1 MMKILL
7 NNNNGANTLMEAVSN
22 EMMKITEA
30 SKFTVA
36 NGVAGLYNSEERI
49 DKRLLDTA
57 LTSVDTRKLDNIQ
70 RAFAVASFA
79 TGSMVGIT
87 TIGIET
93 ALTLATS
100 TCQYLDKD
108 GKVNAKKVERVVKNI
123 GEKPEAGYRYV
134 SVFNY
139 NVNKALAISKFSRAS
154 IFIRVSA
161 HEIKAFQKRI
171 RKIDMTAIQP
181 EDLVTIAYDMD
192 IIGRALQELSIDVT
206 KDKSKD
212 IGYDI
217 NSLINMTNKTK
228 SNAIKNAVIKN
239 NIEDIISEK
248 IFKGTVTKKYS
259 MEAIIDGKPMSQVDV
274 NDKEELNNAY
284 IDNLGGDCKDAINA
298 GYMKG
303 FEPIVELLKVSNN
316 DAYQAFKNRV
326 VTASQNSNQKD
337 VIMNQII
344 TAARVAM
351 DIINNLYGKKQ
362 YDNTITTSY
371 IKEVAAKLRN
381 AIYTVGA
388 KYGVDP
394 VNTVKIAMSAP
405 FAKIVNGEL
414 KVKERPTSLKAIL
427 DIFPK
432 EFVVEYVCNPY
443 DTEQSKREVA
453 ESACYLTVTFSDY
466 DLCLGDELDFED
478 SLAMTE
484 YGMVSIKEK
493 FSGKAV
499 VTEEGL
505 KAVVDIYAFEY
516 TDAVFLSEIYQNNE
530 QSFNAPFVQP
540 ICFTKDSDESNI
552 DTSIEMNAIREKI
565 DTCLDAGTNGVLLCV
580 KTKEGN
586 LSKIGRL
593 AFPYQGE
600 VKIKD
605 YIINTSCGVVLL

>member
-7 NNNNGANTLMEAVSN
+7 NNNNGANTLMEAALN
-22 EMMKITEA
+22 ETVKITNGA
-30 SKFTVA
+30 KFTVA
-36 NGVAGLYNSEERI
+36 NGVAGLYNNEARI
-49 DKRLLDTA
+49 DKKLLDTA
-57 LTSVDTRKLDNIQ
+57 LTSVDTTKLDNIQ
-70 RAFAVASFA
+70 RAFAVSSFA

-87 TIGIET
+87 TIGIES
-93 ALTLATS
+93 ALSLATS
-100 TCQYLDKD
+100 TYQYLKD
-108 GKVNAKKVERVVKNI
+108 GKVDIDKVARVIRNI
-123 GEKPEAGYRYV
+123 GEEPVAEYRYV

-139 NVNKALAISKFSRAS
+139 NVNKAFAISKFNRGS

-161 HEIKAFQKRI
+161 HEIKEFQKRI
-171 RKIDMTAIQP
+171 KMIDVLAIQP

-217 NSLINMTNKTK
+217 NSLINMSNKTK
-228 SNAIKNAVIKN
+228 SNVIKNAVIKN
-239 NIEDIISEK
+239 NISEIVEEK
-248 IFKGTVTKKYS
+248 IYKGTVTKKYT
-259 MEAIIDGKPMSQVDV
+259 MEAMIEGKPMSQVDS
-274 NDKEELNNAY
+274 NDKEELSSAY
-284 IDNLGGDCKDAINA
+284 IENLGGECKDAINA

-303 FEPIVELLKVSNN
+303 FEPIVELLKVSSN
-316 DAYQAFKNRV
+316 DAYQVFKNRV
-326 VTASQNSNQKD
+326 ERASQNSNQKD

-344 TAARVAM
+344 TAARIAM
-351 DIINNLYGKKQ
+351 DIINDLYGKKQ

-484 YGMVSIKEK
+484 YGMVSIKEN

-499 VTEEGL
+499 VTEDGL
-505 KAVVDIYAFEY
+505 KAIVDIYAFEY

-540 ICFTKDSDESNI
+540 VCFTKDSDESNME
-552 DTSIEMNAIREKI
+552 TSIEMNAIREKI

-593 AFPYQGE
+593 AFPYQG
-600 VKIKD
+600 KIRIKD

>member
-7 NNNNGANTLMEAVSN
+7 NNNNGANTLMEAALN
-22 EMMKITEA
+22 ETVKITNGA
-30 SKFTVA
+30 KFTVA
-36 NGVAGLYNSEERI
+36 NGIAGLYNNEARI
-49 DKRLLDTA
+49 DKKLLDTA
-57 LTSVDTRKLDNIQ
+57 LTSVDTTKLDNIQ
-70 RAFAVASFA
+70 RAFAVSSFA

-87 TIGIET
+87 TIGIES
-93 ALTLATS
+93 ALSLATS
-100 TCQYLDKD
+100 TYQYLKD
-108 GKVNAKKVERVVKNI
+108 GKVDIDKVARVIRNI
-123 GEKPEAGYRYV
+123 GEKPVAEYRYV

-139 NVNKALAISKFSRAS
+139 NVNKAFAISKFNRGS

-161 HEIKAFQKRI
+161 HEIKEFQKRI
-171 RKIDMTAIQP
+171 KMIDVLAIQP

-217 NSLINMTNKTK
+217 NSLINMSNKTK
-228 SNAIKNAVIKN
+228 SNVIKNAVIKN
-239 NIEDIISEK
+239 NISEIVEEK
-248 IFKGTVTKKYS
+248 IYKGTVTKKYT
-259 MEAIIDGKPMSQVDV
+259 MEAMIEGKPMSQVDS
-274 NDKEELNNAY
+274 NDKEELSSAY
-284 IDNLGGDCKDAINA
+284 IENLGGDCKDAINA

-303 FEPIVELLKVSNN
+303 FEPIVELLKVSSN
-316 DAYQAFKNRV
+316 DAYQVFKNRV
-326 VTASQNSNQKD
+326 ETASQNSNQKD

-344 TAARVAM
+344 TASRVAM
-351 DIINNLYGKKQ
+351 DIINDLYGKKQ
-362 YDNTITTSY
+362 YDNTITSSY

-414 KVKERPTSLKAIL
+414 KVKERPTSLRAIL

-530 QSFNAPFVQP
+530 QSFNAPFIQP
-540 ICFTKDSDESNI
+540 ICFTKDSDESNME
-552 DTSIEMNAIREKI
+552 TSIEMNAIREKI

>member
-7 NNNNGANTLMEAVSN
+7 NNNNGANTLMEAALN
-22 EMMKITEA
+22 ETVKITNGA
-30 SKFTVA
+30 KFTVA
-36 NGVAGLYNSEERI
+36 NGVAGLYNNEARI
-49 DKRLLDTA
+49 DKKLLDTA
-57 LTSVDTRKLDNIQ
+57 LTSVDTTKLDNIQ
-70 RAFAVASFA
+70 RAFAVSSFA

-87 TIGIET
+87 TIGIES
-93 ALTLATS
+93 ALSLATS
-100 TCQYLDKD
+100 TYQYLKD
-108 GKVNAKKVERVVKNI
+108 GKVDIDKVARVIRNI
-123 GEKPEAGYRYV
+123 GEKPVAEYRYV

-139 NVNKALAISKFSRAS
+139 NVNKAFAISKFNRGS

-161 HEIKAFQKRI
+161 HEIKEFQKRI
-171 RKIDMTAIQP
+171 KMIDVLAIQP

-217 NSLINMTNKTK
+217 NSLINMSNKTK
-228 SNAIKNAVIKN
+228 SNVIKNAVIKN
-239 NIEDIISEK
+239 NISEIVEEK
-248 IFKGTVTKKYS
+248 IYKGTVTKKYT
-259 MEAIIDGKPMSQVDV
+259 MEAMIEGKPMSQVDS
-274 NDKEELNNAY
+274 NDKEELSSAY
-284 IDNLGGDCKDAINA
+284 IENLGGDCKDAINA

-303 FEPIVELLKVSNN
+303 FEPIVELLKVSSN
-316 DAYQAFKNRV
+316 DAYQVFKNRV
-326 VTASQNSNQKD
+326 ERASQNSNQKD

-344 TAARVAM
+344 TAARIAM
-351 DIINNLYGKKQ
+351 DIINDLYGKKQ

-530 QSFNAPFVQP
+530 QSFFNTPFVQP
-540 ICFTKDSDESNI
+540 VCFTKDSDESNME
-552 DTSIEMNAIREKI
+552 TSIEMNAIREKI

-600 VKIKD
+600 VRIKD
-605 YIINTSCGVVLL
+605 YVINTSCGVVLL

>member
-7 NNNNGANTLMEAVSN
+7 NNNNGANTLMEAALN
-22 EMMKITEA
+22 ETVKITNGA
-30 SKFTVA
+30 KFTVA
-36 NGVAGLYNSEERI
+36 NGIAGLYNNEARI
-49 DKRLLDTA
+49 DKKLLDTA
-57 LTSVDTRKLDNIQ
+57 LTSVDTTKLDNIQ
-70 RAFAVASFA
+70 RAFAVSSFA

-87 TIGIET
+87 TIGIES
-93 ALTLATS
+93 ALSLATS
-100 TCQYLDKD
+100 TYQYLKD
-108 GKVNAKKVERVVKNI
+108 GKVDIDKVARVIRNI
-123 GEKPEAGYRYV
+123 GEKPVAEYRYV

-139 NVNKALAISKFSRAS
+139 NVNKAFAISKFNRGS

-161 HEIKAFQKRI
+161 HEIKEFQKRI
-171 RKIDMTAIQP
+171 KMIDVLAIQP

-217 NSLINMTNKTK
+217 NSLINMSNKTK
-228 SNAIKNAVIKN
+228 SNVIKNAVIKN
-239 NIEDIISEK
+239 NISEIVEEK
-248 IFKGTVTKKYS
+248 IYKGTVTKKYT
-259 MEAIIDGKPMSQVDV
+259 MEAMIEGKPMSQVDS
-274 NDKEELNNAY
+274 NDKEELSSAY
-284 IDNLGGDCKDAINA
+284 IENLGGDCKDAINA

-303 FEPIVELLKVSNN
+303 FEPIVELLKVSSN
-316 DAYQAFKNRV
+316 DAYQVFKNRV
-326 VTASQNSNQKD
+326 ETASQNSNQKD

-362 YDNTITTSY
+362 YDNTITSSY

-414 KVKERPTSLKAIL
+414 KVKERPTSLRAIL

-530 QSFNAPFVQP
+530 QSFNAPFIQP
-540 ICFTKDSDESNI
+540 ICFTKDSDESNME
-552 DTSIEMNAIREKI
+552 TSIEMNAIREKI

>member
-7 NNNNGANTLMEAVSN
+7 NNNNGANTLMEAALN
-22 EMMKITEA
+22 ETVKITNGA
-30 SKFTVA
+30 KFTVA
-36 NGVAGLYNSEERI
+36 NGVAGLYNNEARI
-49 DKRLLDTA
+49 DKKLLDTA
-57 LTSVDTRKLDNIQ
+57 LTSVDTTKLDNIQ
-70 RAFAVASFA
+70 RAFAVSSFA

-87 TIGIET
+87 TIGIES
-93 ALTLATS
+93 ALSLATS
-100 TCQYLDKD
+100 TYQYLKD
-108 GKVNAKKVERVVKNI
+108 GKVDIDKVARVIRNI
-123 GEKPEAGYRYV
+123 GEEPVAEYRYV

-139 NVNKALAISKFSRAS
+139 NVNKAFAISKFNRGS

-161 HEIKAFQKRI
+161 HEIKEFQKRI
-171 RKIDMTAIQP
+171 KMIDVLSIQP

-217 NSLINMTNKTK
+217 NSLINMSNKTK
-228 SNAIKNAVIKN
+228 SNVIKNAVIKN
-239 NIEDIISEK
+239 NISEIVEEK
-248 IFKGTVTKKYS
+248 IYKGTVTKKYT
-259 MEAIIDGKPMSQVDV
+259 MEAMIEGKPMSQVDS
-274 NDKEELNNAY
+274 NDKEELSTAY
-284 IDNLGGDCKDAINA
+284 IENLGGDCKDAINA

-303 FEPIVELLKVSNN
+303 FEPIVELLKVSSN
-316 DAYQAFKNRV
+316 DAYQVFKNRV
-326 VTASQNSNQKD
+326 ERASQNSNQKD

-344 TAARVAM
+344 TAARIAM
-351 DIINNLYGKKQ
+351 DIINDLYGKKQ
-362 YDNTITTSY
+362 YDNTITSSY

-414 KVKERPTSLKAIL
+414 KVKERPTSLRAIL

-540 ICFTKDSDESNI
+540 VCFSKDSDESNMG
-552 DTSIEMNAIREKI
+552 TSIEMNAIREKI

-605 YIINTSCGVVLL
+605 YIINTSRGVVLL

>member
-7 NNNNGANTLMEAVSN
+7 NNNNGANTLMEAALN
-22 EMMKITEA
+22 ETVKITNGA
-30 SKFTVA
+30 KFTVA
-36 NGVAGLYNSEERI
+36 NGIAGLYNNEARI
-49 DKRLLDTA
+49 DKKLLDTA
-57 LTSVDTRKLDNIQ
+57 LTSVDTTKLDNIQ
-70 RAFAVASFA
+70 RAFAVSSFA

-87 TIGIET
+87 TIGIES
-93 ALTLATS
+93 ALSLATS
-100 TCQYLDKD
+100 TYQYLKD
-108 GKVNAKKVERVVKNI
+108 GKVDIDKVARVIRNI
-123 GEKPEAGYRYV
+123 GEKPVAEYRYV

-139 NVNKALAISKFSRAS
+139 NVNKAFAISKFNRGS

-161 HEIKAFQKRI
+161 HEIKEFQKRI
-171 RKIDMTAIQP
+171 KMIDVLAIQP

-217 NSLINMTNKTK
+217 NSLINMSNKTK
-228 SNAIKNAVIKN
+228 SNVIKNAVIKN
-239 NIEDIISEK
+239 NISEIVEEK
-248 IFKGTVTKKYS
+248 IYKGTVTKKYT
-259 MEAIIDGKPMSQVDV
+259 MEAMIEGKPMSQVDS
-274 NDKEELNNAY
+274 NDKEELSTAY
-284 IDNLGGDCKDAINA
+284 IENLGGDCKDAINT

-303 FEPIVELLKVSNN
+303 FEPIVELLKVSSN
-316 DAYQAFKNRV
+316 DAYQVFKNRV
-326 VTASQNSNQKD
+326 ETASQNSNQKD

-362 YDNTITTSY
+362 YDNTITSSY

-414 KVKERPTSLKAIL
+414 KVKERPTSLRAIL

-505 KAVVDIYAFEY
+505 KAIVDIYAFEY

-530 QSFNAPFVQP
+530 QSFNAPFIQP
-540 ICFTKDSDESNI
+540 ICFTKDSDESNME
-552 DTSIEMNAIREKI
+552 TSIEMNAIREKI

>member
-7 NNNNGANTLMEAVSN
+7 NNNNGANTLMEAALN
-22 EMMKITEA
+22 ETVKITNGA
-30 SKFTVA
+30 KFTVA
-36 NGVAGLYNSEERI
+36 NGIAGLYNNEARI
-49 DKRLLDTA
+49 DKKLLDTA
-57 LTSVDTRKLDNIQ
+57 LTSVDTTKLDNIQ
-70 RAFAVASFA
+70 RAFAVSSFA

-87 TIGIET
+87 TIGIES
-93 ALTLATS
+93 ALSLATS
-100 TCQYLDKD
+100 TYQYLKD
-108 GKVNAKKVERVVKNI
+108 GKVDIDKVARVIRNI
-123 GEKPEAGYRYV
+123 GEKPVAEYRYV

-139 NVNKALAISKFSRAS
+139 NVNKAFAISKFNRGS

-161 HEIKAFQKRI
+161 HEIKEFQKRI
-171 RKIDMTAIQP
+171 KMIDVLAIQP

-217 NSLINMTNKTK
+217 NSLINMSNKTK
-228 SNAIKNAVIKN
+228 SNVIKNAVIKN
-239 NIEDIISEK
+239 NISEIVEEK
-248 IFKGTVTKKYS
+248 IYKGTVTKKYT
-259 MEAIIDGKPMSQVDV
+259 MEAMIEGKPMSQVDS
-274 NDKEELNNAY
+274 NDKEELSTAY
-284 IDNLGGDCKDAINA
+284 IENLGGDCKDAINA

-303 FEPIVELLKVSNN
+303 FEPIVELLKVSSN
-316 DAYQAFKNRV
+316 DAYQVFKNRV
-326 VTASQNSNQKD
+326 ERASQNSNQKD

-344 TAARVAM
+344 TAARIAM
-351 DIINNLYGKKQ
+351 DIINDLYGKKQ

-414 KVKERPTSLKAIL
+414 KVKERPTSLRAIL

-505 KAVVDIYAFEY
+505 KAIVDIYAFEY

-530 QSFNAPFVQP
+530 QSFNAPFIQP
-540 ICFTKDSDESNI
+540 ICFTKDSDESNME
-552 DTSIEMNAIREKI
+552 TSIEMNAIREKI

>member
-7 NNNNGANTLMEAVSN
+7 NNNNGANTLMETALN
-22 EMMKITEA
+22 ETVKITNGA
-30 SKFTVA
+30 KFTVA
-36 NGVAGLYNSEERI
+36 NGVAGLYNNEARI
-49 DKRLLDTA
+49 DKKLLDTA
-57 LTSVDTRKLDNIQ
+57 LASVDTTKLDNIQ
-70 RAFAVASFA
+70 RAFAVSSFA

-87 TIGIET
+87 TIGIES
-93 ALTLATS
+93 ALSLATS
-100 TCQYLDKD
+100 TYQYLKD
-108 GKVNAKKVERVVKNI
+108 GKVDIDKVARIIRNI
-123 GEKPEAGYRYV
+123 GEKPVAEYRYV

-139 NVNKALAISKFSRAS
+139 NVNKAFAISKFNRGS

-161 HEIKAFQKRI
+161 HEIKEFQKRI
-171 RKIDMTAIQP
+171 KMIDVLAIQP

-217 NSLINMTNKTK
+217 NSLINMSNKTK
-228 SNAIKNAVIKN
+228 SNVIKNAVIKN
-239 NIEDIISEK
+239 NISEIVEEK
-248 IFKGTVTKKYS
+248 IYKGTVTKKYT
-259 MEAIIDGKPMSQVDV
+259 MEAMIEGKPMSQVDS
-274 NDKEELNNAY
+274 NDKEELSTAY
-284 IDNLGGDCKDAINA
+284 IENLGGDCKDAINA

-303 FEPIVELLKVSNN
+303 FEPIVELLKVSSN
-316 DAYQAFKNRV
+316 DAYQVFKNRV
-326 VTASQNSNQKD
+326 ERASQNSNQKD

-344 TAARVAM
+344 TAARIAM
-351 DIINNLYGKKQ
+351 DIINDLYGKKQ
-362 YDNTITTSY
+362 YDNTITSSY

-414 KVKERPTSLKAIL
+414 KVKERPTSLRAIL

-540 ICFTKDSDESNI
+540 ICFTKDSDESNMGI
-552 DTSIEMNAIREKI
+552 SIEMNAIREKI

>member
-7 NNNNGANTLMEAVSN
+7 NNNNGVNTLMEAALN
-22 EMMKITEA
+22 ETVKITNGA
-30 SKFTVA
+30 KFTVA
-36 NGVAGLYNSEERI
+36 NGVAGLYNNEARI
-49 DKRLLDTA
+49 DKKLLDTA
-57 LTSVDTRKLDNIQ
+57 LTSVDTTKLDNIQ
-70 RAFAVASFA
+70 RAFAVSSFA

-87 TIGIET
+87 TIGIES
-93 ALTLATS
+93 ALSLATS
-100 TCQYLDKD
+100 TYQYLKD
-108 GKVNAKKVERVVKNI
+108 GKVDIDKVSRVIRNI
-123 GEKPEAGYRYV
+123 GEKPVAEYRYV

-139 NVNKALAISKFSRAS
+139 NVNKAFAISKFNRGS

-161 HEIKAFQKRI
+161 HEIKEFQKRI
-171 RKIDMTAIQP
+171 KMIDVLAIQP

-228 SNAIKNAVIKN
+228 SNIIKNTVVKN

-248 IFKGTVTKKYS
+248 IFKGTVSKKYS
-259 MEAIIDGKPMSQVDV
+259 MEAIIDGKPMSEVDV
-274 NDKEELNNAY
+274 NDKDELNSAY

-316 DAYQAFKNRV
+316 DAYQVFKNRV

-362 YDNTITTSY
+362 YDNTITSSY

-414 KVKERPTSLKAIL
+414 KVKEKPTSLRAIL

-466 DLCLGDELDFED
+466 DLYLGDELDFED
-478 SLAMTE
+478 SLSMTE
-484 YGMVSIKEK
+484 YGMVVVKED

-516 TDAVFLSEIYQNNE
+516 TDAVFLSEIYTNNE

-540 ICFTKDSDESNI
+540 VCFTKDSDESNME
-552 DTSIEMNAIREKI
+552 TSIEMNAIREKI

-593 AFPYQGE
+593 AFPYQG
-600 VKIKD
+600 KIRIKD

>member
-7 NNNNGANTLMEAVSN
+7 NNNNGANTLMEAALN
-22 EMMKITEA
+22 ETVKITNGA
-30 SKFTVA
+30 KFTVA
-36 NGVAGLYNSEERI
+36 NGVAGLYNNEARI
-49 DKRLLDTA
+49 DKKLLDTA
-57 LTSVDTRKLDNIQ
+57 LTSVDTTKLDNIQ
-70 RAFAVASFA
+70 RAFAVSSFA

-87 TIGIET
+87 TIGIES
-93 ALTLATS
+93 ALSLATS
-100 TCQYLDKD
+100 TYQYLKD
-108 GKVNAKKVERVVKNI
+108 GKVDIDKVARIIRNI
-123 GEKPEAGYRYV
+123 GEKPVAEYRYV

-139 NVNKALAISKFSRAS
+139 NVNKAFAISKFNRGS

-161 HEIKAFQKRI
+161 HEIKEFQKRI
-171 RKIDMTAIQP
+171 KMIDVLAIQP

-217 NSLINMTNKTK
+217 NSLINMSNKTK
-228 SNAIKNAVIKN
+228 SNVIKNAVIKN
-239 NIEDIISEK
+239 NISEIVEEK
-248 IFKGTVTKKYS
+248 IYKGTVTKKYT
-259 MEAIIDGKPMSQVDV
+259 MEAMIEGKPMSQVDS
-274 NDKEELNNAY
+274 NDKEELSTAY
-284 IDNLGGDCKDAINA
+284 IENLGGDCKDAINA

-303 FEPIVELLKVSNN
+303 FEPIVELLKVSSN
-316 DAYQAFKNRV
+316 DAYQVFKNRV
-326 VTASQNSNQKD
+326 ERASQNSNQKD

-344 TAARVAM
+344 TAARIAM
-351 DIINNLYGKKQ
+351 DIINDLYGKKQ
-362 YDNTITTSY
+362 YDNTITSSY

-414 KVKERPTSLKAIL
+414 KVKERPTSLRAIL

-540 ICFTKDSDESNI
+540 ICFTKDSDESNMGI
-552 DTSIEMNAIREKI
+552 SIEMNAIREKI

>member
-7 NNNNGANTLMEAVSN
+7 NNNNGANTLMEAALN
-22 EMMKITEA
+22 ETVKITNGA
-30 SKFTVA
+30 KFTVA
-36 NGVAGLYNSEERI
+36 NGVAGLYNNEARI
-49 DKRLLDTA
+49 DKKLLDTA
-57 LTSVDTRKLDNIQ
+57 LTSVDTTKLDNIQ
-70 RAFAVASFA
+70 RAFAVSSFA

-87 TIGIET
+87 TIGIES
-93 ALTLATS
+93 ALSLATS
-100 TCQYLDKD
+100 TYQYLKD
-108 GKVNAKKVERVVKNI
+108 GKVDIDKVARVIRNI
-123 GEKPEAGYRYV
+123 GEEPVAEYRYV

-139 NVNKALAISKFSRAS
+139 NVNKAFAISKFNRGS

-161 HEIKAFQKRI
+161 HEIKEFQKRI
-171 RKIDMTAIQP
+171 KMIDVLAIQP

-217 NSLINMTNKTK
+217 NSLINMSNKTK
-228 SNAIKNAVIKN
+228 SNVIKNAVIKN
-239 NIEDIISEK
+239 NISEIVEEK
-248 IFKGTVTKKYS
+248 IYKGTVTKKYT
-259 MEAIIDGKPMSQVDV
+259 MEAMIEGKPMSQVDS
-274 NDKEELNNAY
+274 NDKEELSSAY
-284 IDNLGGDCKDAINA
+284 IENLGGECKDAINA

-303 FEPIVELLKVSNN
+303 FEPIVELLKVSSN
-316 DAYQAFKNRV
+316 DAYQVFKNRV
-326 VTASQNSNQKD
+326 ERASQNSNQKD

-344 TAARVAM
+344 TAARIAM
-351 DIINNLYGKKQ
+351 DIINDLYGKKQ

-540 ICFTKDSDESNI
+540 ICFTKDSDESNME
-552 DTSIEMNAIREKI
+552 TSIEMNAIREKI

-605 YIINTSCGVVLL
+605 YIINTSRGVVLL